1 MKKTCCSQ
9 HVGGSG
15 AAIRAVTILFVHTW
29 FQVISLP
36 LFVHLFVHLSPPSHS
51 LSLSL
56 SQVVKNGSD
65 TECSYWDQALDR
77 GYGAWST
84 EGCSL
89 VEESYDKA
97 TCECNHLTNFAVLRV
112 SLHALS

>member
-1 MKKTCCSQ
+1 MAQ
-9 HVGGSG
+9 DYALDVG
-15 AAIRAVTILFVHTW
+15 ATNIL
-29 FQVISLP
+29 SL
-36 LFVHLFVHLSPPSHS
+36 S

-65 TECSYWDQALDR
+65 TECSYWDQALDG

-89 VEESYDKA
+89 VDESYDKA

-112 SLHALS
+112 SLHALFKLKSSVILRCRCFL